1 MNPRPQN
8 IEVNPKGMHRHK
20 AIVLGA
26 GGLVGQRLQQRLV
39 NHPMFEIAA
48 VAGSPSSAGRQ
59 LSEIAWRLDEPRP
72 ALPEMVVVDS
82 NAENLSELC
91 RSMNI
96 EYAFS
101 ALPSSI
107 AIDVEK
113 ALVNAGI
120 TVFSNASSYRRVQ
133 GVPLLIPEINPQH
146 YHESRHYCATN
157 CTLIP
162 LVLPVAA
169 LAKTTEIRSVK
180 MRSEQAL
187 SGAGW
192 SLLFDDDALAGR
204 VNPSIEGEAEKTA
217 AEFLHVMGE
226 CSDQSVTPAGMDVEI
241 HCERVARPNGHQVFV
256 ELVTSQPLNHDQII
270 EAFRMLGLGGEL
282 PSRPNQA
289 IHLVEQIDVDRHLWS
304 DGTSF
309 NDDPD
314 PSKDLKTG
322 MAVVVGNLSVN
333 GCKITF
339 SAYSHNTVR
348 GAAGGVVYLAE
359 FVLANAS

>member
-1 MNPRPQN
+1 
-8 IEVNPKGMHRHK
+8 MHRHK

-48 VAGSPSSAGRQ
+48 VAGSPSSAGRP
-59 LSEIAWRLDEPRP
+59 LSEIPWRLDEPRP
-72 ALPEMVVVDS
+72 ALPETIVIDS
-82 NAENLSELC
+82 NAKDLSQQC
-91 RSMNI
+91 RLLGI

-101 ALPSSI
+101 ALPSFI
-107 AIDVEK
+107 AVDVEND
-113 ALVNAGI
+113 LVDAGI
-120 TVFSNASSYRRVQ
+120 TVFSNASSYRRAQ
-133 GVPLLIPEINPQH
+133 GVPLIIPEINPQH
-146 YHESRHYCATN
+146 YLESRHYCATN

-162 LVLPVAA
+162 LALPVAA
-169 LAKTTEIRSVK
+169 LANVVEVLSVQ

-192 SLLFDDDALAGR
+192 ELLFDEEALAGR
-204 VNPSIEGEAEKTA
+204 VNPFIDGEAEKTA
-217 AEFLHVMGE
+217 AELLHVMGNL
-226 CSDQSVTPAGMDVEI
+226 SNQSVSPAEI
-241 HCERVARPNGHQVFV
+241 GIEVNCERVSRPDGHQVFV
-256 ELVTSQPLNHDQII
+256 ELVTAEPLNHHQII
-270 EAFRMLGLGGEL
+270 DAFRMLGLQGEL

-289 IHLVEQIDVDRHLWS
+289 IHIVEQIDVDHHLWS

-309 NDDPD
+309 SEHPD

-322 MAVVVGNLSVN
+322 MAVVVGNVSVD

-359 FVLANAS
+359 FVLANTS